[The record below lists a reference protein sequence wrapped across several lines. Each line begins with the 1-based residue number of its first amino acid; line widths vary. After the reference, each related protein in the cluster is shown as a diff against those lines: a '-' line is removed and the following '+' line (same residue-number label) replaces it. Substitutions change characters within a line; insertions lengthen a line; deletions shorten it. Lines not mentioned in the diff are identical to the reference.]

1 MAESPSRLPVKTSNW
16 RCFLV
21 AFSLLGLVWTTPFL
35 QRSEAQVSKYDLSAR
50 ITFLLS
56 KYSSWPGNPGDDGVV
71 LIGVYGPGSGN
82 FGALNGE
89 VLKGNKI
96 KIVTIT
102 PQTPAAEISR
112 CAIVFTSK
120 AGDLDRVAGATG
132 DDPVLLVHFGPGNGK
147 AAVSLFE
154 ADGKLAFDVNLGA
167 MKKRKLK
174 MSSQALK
181 LASSVN
187 K

>member
-1 MAESPSRLPVKTSNW
+1 MAESPSRLTSQISIW
-16 RCFLV
+16 RSFCV
-21 AFSLLGLVWTTPFL
+21 AFSLFALVWMTPFL
-35 QRSEAQVSKYDLSAR
+35 QRAEAQVSQYDLAAR

-56 KYSSWPGNPGDDGVV
+56 KYSTWPANPGEDGLV
-71 LIGVYGPGSGN
+71 LVGVYGNGAAN
-82 FGALNGE
+82 FAALNGE
-89 VLKGNKI
+89 ILKGNKI
-96 KIVTIT
+96 KVVTIT
-102 PQTPAAEISR
+102 AQTPPEDISR
-112 CAIVFTSK
+112 CAIVFTSRG
-120 AGDLDRVAGATG
+120 GDLDRVANATENE
-132 DDPVLLVHFGPGNGK
+132 PVFLVHLGAGNGK
-147 AAVSLFE
+147 AGVSLFE